1 MSKKKKDG
9 YYNNT
14 NVGAASSIGDTL
26 QYISTDC
33 LATLKV
39 DCATDLASDCC
50 IGTLT
55 VSDNCATSVWNTI
68 ITTNELT
75 ITTTPNTGTY
85 QYYPST
91 TDVVEWPITGISING
106 SPISVALSGI
116 DWGDCFKL
124 RSNRRRVTLKFS
136 L

>member
-9 YYNNT
+9 YYNNM
-14 NVGAASSIGDTL
+14 NVGVAPCIGDTL
-26 QYISTDC
+26 QCISTDC
-33 LATLKV
+33 LATFKA
-39 DCATDLASDCC
+39 DCTSDLASDCC
-50 IGTLT
+50 VGT
-55 VSDNCATSVWNTI
+55 VSDNCSTSIWNPI

-91 TDVVEWPITGISING
+91 TDVVEWPITGISIN
-106 SPISVALSGI
+106 SAPISFDLSGI
-116 DWGDCFKL
+116 DWSDCFRL

>member
-9 YYNNT
+9 YYNDT
-14 NVGAASSIGDTL
+14 NVGVASSIGDTL
-26 QYISTDC
+26 QNISTDC

-50 IGTLT
+50 VGTVT
-55 VSDNCATSVWNTI
+55 VSDNCATSVWNPIT
-68 ITTNELT
+68 TTNELT

-85 QYYPST
+85 HYYPST
-91 TDVVEWPITGISING
+91 TDVLEWPITGISINS
-106 SPISVALSGI
+106 SPISVDLSGI
-116 DWGDCFKL
+116 DWSDCFRL